1 MIIFIVLGSGRMMR
15 GFATVQSVGS
25 LSRRCFASNTKI
37 STELENIQRFICFPV
52 ANKEWLF
59 VKVSKASND
68 KRIPSN
74 ESLLFNS
81 VLGKE
86 RSQKLVESRLYTY
99 YEKSKHGVDRLWN
112 YIADAPNTTLRKTVI
127 YPPCRAIFYRSIT
140 PSEKFLTSITMATD
154 FAPDSQIPIEVN
166 RIILFY
172 LFLILSRF

>member
-1 MIIFIVLGSGRMMR
+1 MLRRISTIR
-15 GFATVQSVGS
+15 SVGS
-25 LSRRCFASNTKI
+25 MNRRYFTSNTKI

-52 ANKEWLF
+52 TKKEWLF
-59 VKVSKASND
+59 VKVSKTSND

-112 YIADAPNTTLRKTVI
+112 YIADAPHTTLRKTII

-140 PSEKFLTSITMATD
+140 PSEKFLTGITMATD
-154 FAPDSQIPIEVN
+154 FAPDSQIPIEV
-166 RIILFY
+166 I
-172 LFLILSRF
+172 